1 MTMVRVCRF
10 MLVLAGILYPA
21 WLFAQEEVTAPSSQ
35 PAVASAPADSR
46 PAVDPAVE
54 EILDRLERRGEQIK
68 NIETDIL
75 FRKTD
80 SILEST
86 EKYAGILRYLK
97 DEPNPRFFICFD
109 RFVQDGRE
117 SRQRRWHVFDG
128 RWYIEANERLKTIT
142 KREIA
147 RPGERCD
154 AFKVGEGPF
163 PLPFGQKKADILRV
177 FTVEIVVPA
186 EDDKNKNLDHLKCTP
201 RPKTEMDRKYAAVHF
216 YVDRDLNLPVRVQTV
231 DKEEHSEIEV
241 IFPVK
246 SIRINTGLPASK
258 LNLPTD
264 ELRDYEIN
272 EEKLPDMDAGK

>member
-1 MTMVRVCRF
+1 MARVLRF
-10 MLVLAGILYPA
+10 IFIPGYMLFSSLLLGQEPA
-21 WLFAQEEVTAPSSQ
+21 IPESQ
-35 PAVASAPADSR
+35 PATATTTSATPAEI
-46 PAVDPAVE
+46 DPKVE
-54 EILDRLERRGEQIK
+54 SILDRLEQRGEQII

-86 EKYAGILRYLK
+86 ERYAGVLRYLK

-109 RFVQDGRE
+109 RFIQDGRE
-117 SRQRRWHVFDG
+117 SRQRRWHIFDG

-147 RPGERCD
+147 RPDERCD

-177 FTVEIVVPA
+177 FTVEIVPT
-186 EDDKNKNLDHLKCTP
+186 EDDKDKNLDHLKCTP
-201 RPKTEMDRKYAAVHF
+201 RPNTEMDRKYAAVHF
-216 YVDRDLNLPVRVQTV
+216 YVDRDLNLPVRMQTV

-241 IFPVK
+241 IFPVT

-258 LNLPTD
+258 LNLPMN
-264 ELRDYEIN
+264 ELRDYEITT
-272 EEKLPDMDAGK
+272 EPLPDSAG